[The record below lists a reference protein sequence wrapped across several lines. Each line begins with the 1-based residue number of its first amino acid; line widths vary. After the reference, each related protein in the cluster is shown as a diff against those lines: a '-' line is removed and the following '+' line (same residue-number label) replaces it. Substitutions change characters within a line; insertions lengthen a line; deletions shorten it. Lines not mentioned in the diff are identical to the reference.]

1 MVKTQV
7 SDTGMVRTALVIK
20 NRKLNPN
27 QSEQKRSVLGH
38 ITHSQEQGPL
48 QDNLVWASKESACQ
62 PRVSAPLGLPYDG
75 SSSFNS
81 MFLQHPVQW
90 RTRECPFGSEWGY
103 LPVPVPDPV
112 AERGAVDWLH
122 RQAES
127 RGWPPMDG
135 LAWALGGTA
144 RASPPTKDPA
154 SFTPPF
160 LPSFPTCLRHVCS
173 GVPGRATGHTASQC
187 PGGPSVVR
195 KGRQRCQFKVNALG
209 VKGTQEPPER
219 APCSQC
225 WKGERSSQQNKVVLI
240 TTRSVK

>member
-1 MVKTQV
+1 M
-7 SDTGMVRTALVIK
+7 GLEGVRL
-20 NRKLNPN
+20 
-27 QSEQKRSVLGH
+27 
-38 ITHSQEQGPL
+38 
-48 QDNLVWASKESACQ
+48 
-62 PRVSAPLGLPYDG
+62 SAPGQRPSRSALRW
-75 SSSFNS
+75 
-81 MFLQHPVQW
+81 LQQLQLHVLATSGPVEDERVPIW
-90 RTRECPFGSEWGY
+90 LRWGY

-135 LAWALGGTA
+135 LAWAPGGTA

-160 LPSFPTCLRHVCS
+160 VPSFPTCLRHVCS